1 MFGFIHQL
9 QLTWRLF
16 KDARVPLRVKIIP
29 VLAVLYVLWP
39 LDLIPD
45 FIVGLGQIDDITVLV
60 MAMRAMERMTS
71 PEIVAEHRD
80 ILSGKRE
87 EGDRITITDY
97 KIKKK

>member
-1 MFGFIHQL
+1 MFQFFNQIKL
-9 QLTWRLF
+9 SWRLF
-16 KDARVPLRVKIIP
+16 RDPRVSLKVKIIP

-39 LDLIPD
+39 IDLIPD
-45 FIVGLGQIDDITVLV
+45 FIVGLGQIDDVAILA
-60 MAMRAMERMTS
+60 MAMRAMERMTP

-80 ILSGKRE
+80 ILSGKQR